1 MQIVKDKNYE
11 AFKQHFTH
19 KPELLE
25 TLIDHRGNTVMHF
38 IFFYDFFKAYHLIK
52 ERWPQVWETLI
63 NKPNFKGRTPLFFGL
78 ASNEES
84 KRKVVK
90 DALER
95 AIILTNVQEHNGGTP
110 LMVASVSNVPDS
122 IIALLFERGADP
134 RLKTKQG
141 HNVFHIAA
149 MKNVD
154 AQRIEVLIRL
164 CKKHNWNVRQLLND
178 KDGDGK
184 TPLFYAQKNNN
195 QTVIKIMEREG
206 SSVWQRVFKL
216 FNSQ

>member
-1 MQIVKDKNYE
+1 
-11 AFKQHFTH
+11 
-19 KPELLE
+19 
-25 TLIDHRGNTVMHF
+25 
-38 IFFYDFFKAYHLIK
+38 
-52 ERWPQVWETLI
+52 
-63 NKPNFKGRTPLFFGL
+63 
-78 ASNEES
+78 
-84 KRKVVK
+84 
-90 DALER
+90 
-95 AIILTNVQEHNGGTP
+95 
-110 LMVASVSNVPDS
+110 
-122 IIALLFERGADP
+122 LFERGADP